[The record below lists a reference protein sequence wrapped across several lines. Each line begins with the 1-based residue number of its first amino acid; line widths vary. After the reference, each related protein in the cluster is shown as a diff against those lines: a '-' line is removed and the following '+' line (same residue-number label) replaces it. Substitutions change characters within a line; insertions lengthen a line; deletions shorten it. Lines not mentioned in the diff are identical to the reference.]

1 MSLALKALHPEELS
15 DFSRLREDVRRDILM
30 WIEAITEISGSS
42 RGAMGHVIA
51 SVCAR
56 MGVTQGTV
64 YRKIE
69 AYKERGWLG
78 LVNNAKCPESGLPPA
93 FKAWVESLHLR
104 NQRDTSGAAVQRI
117 VIDQWSLW
125 RRSGD
130 PQHALPG
137 YTMPPAPSVKGY
149 PSGFSAKNLNRLKPC
164 EHNRKLTRQGT
175 KAASE
180 FLPSILKTRVGL
192 RFGQVVFFD
201 DQDYDQKI
209 VAPGLS
215 QKAMR
220 PQGFNALDY
229 LSGSFIDYVI
239 RSRYLDADTDTVKSL
254 NQRDFVWFVIHV
266 LSTVGY
272 RNDDEGTVFVFE
284 HGTASGYSN
293 DKLETANGISK
304 FDDALAFVTGGKLR
318 VERSGLFNQPAFA
331 GMLFRPQSSGNFRFK
346 SPIESMFNLVRN
358 ESSMLLGQIGLNARS
373 HGPEE
378 NYGLDIYTTQLLNAF
393 LTLPAERQEMM
404 RWPLHT
410 LAQFGQLYANIYET
424 INARTDHAL
433 EGWEQCGHVVP
444 LIRLAPDDAAPW
456 MTPAQLAKLPAR
468 TQELALSLL
477 DEPGYTM
484 PHRLSPRQVVDMYKS
499 ELTKLPKSAVP
510 LLIPRQWAREVT
522 VKSDRSITIQDQL
535 AGPEPFSYICR
546 IITRNGAEML
556 RPGLKLLAR
565 FNPSDPTELCIS
577 DENDRYIGHLTATS
591 RVNFLD
597 HETMVERLGER
608 SAIKA
613 DLEAPV
619 RAAMAS
625 TMQDRM
631 DMKAHNDRLITG
643 APVTEEELAAARS
656 ESAQQSASTRRH
668 RTWAEHLDQ
677 DFMANAMKPES
688 IQPTIIDDATIA
700 SYLED

>member
-1 MSLALKALHPEELS
+1 MQLKLHPEELPQLS
-15 DFSRLREDVRRDILM
+15 NLKSEHQREVIQWL
-30 WIEAITEISGSS
+30 EAIKELENAPRGSIGRVMNS
-42 RGAMGHVIA
+42 ICVRLN
-51 SVCAR
+51 
-56 MGVTQGTV
+56 VTPGTV

-69 AYKERGWLG
+69 AFAESGING
-78 LVNNAKCPESGLPPA
+78 LINKAKCPESGQPAA

-104 NQRDTSGAAVQRI
+104 NQRDSSGQAVQRI

-130 PQHALPG
+130 PQYALPG
-137 YTMPPAPSVKGY
+137 YTTPPPATAKGY
-149 PSGFSAKNLNRLKPC
+149 PAGFSIKSILRLRPCAHNLR
-164 EHNRKLTRQGT
+164 LTRQGS
-175 KAASE
+175 KAASA

-192 RFGQVVFFD
+192 RFGQVIFFD

-239 RSRYLDADTDTVKSL
+239 RSRYLDADTETVKSL

-266 LSTVGY
+266 LTTVGY
-272 RNDDEGTVFVFE
+272 RNDDDGSVFVFE

-304 FDDALAFVTGGKLR
+304 FDEALAFVTGGKLR

-378 NYGLDIYTTQLLNAF
+378 SYGLDLYTSQLLKAYQA
-393 LTLPAERQEMM
+393 LSPDRQEMM
-404 RWPLHT
+404 RWPIHT

-433 EGWEQCGHVVP
+433 EGWEACGHVVP
-444 LIRLAPDDAAPW
+444 LIRLAPCDDAPW

-477 DEPGYTM
+477 EAPGYTK
-484 PHRLSPRQVVDMYKS
+484 PHRLSPRQVADIHRG

-510 LLIPRQWAREVT
+510 LLIPRQWAREVA
-522 VKSDRSITIQDQL
+522 VKSDRTISIQDQL

-546 IITRNGAEML
+546 IITQHGAEML

-565 FNPSDPTELCIS
+565 FNPADPSELCIS
-577 DENDRYIGHLTATS
+577 DEHDRYIGHLTATS
-591 RVNFLD
+591 RVHFLD
-597 HETMVERLGER
+597 HDTMLARLGER

-619 RAAMAS
+619 RAAMAT
-625 TMQDRM
+625 TMETRM
-631 DMKAHNDRLITG
+631 EMKAHNDRLITG
-643 APVTEEELAAARS
+643 APVTESEIALDRIAKAETRATSRYQQTLAEQTAAALSR
-656 ESAQQSASTRRH
+656 
-668 RTWAEHLDQ
+668 
-677 DFMANAMKPES
+677 
-688 IQPTIIDDATIA
+688 IQ
-700 SYLED
+700 LEE